1 MSDLAGCCPVC
12 QTQIAPISIPGPQ
25 GPPGPPCTPCVNG
38 VNAFTTTTAIIGPTP
53 GDTTTAYTISVA
65 SSVQFVVGQD
75 IIAGQ
80 GPGAVLANPGPL
92 AMVITAIPSPNSITV
107 KNLRVADQGVTVSS
121 GAVVSVSG
129 FLPASPLAIAN
140 GGTASTTKA
149 GAQTAFGLGQDSL
162 ISSAATGTAQTIL
175 AGGPAQ
181 IAAIDIQITAVGTW
195 ELRAHA
201 VVDFA
206 GTTFTVATRHIS
218 AKIRNITQGTLLS
231 TGIINCPVQGPLSF
245 PSHHLVCPPVKY
257 AAANLNDHIQLS
269 IEIDTVN
276 TAGTLSVDSGSLEA
290 IPLRLT

>member
-1 MSDLAGCCPVC
+1 MDPTSCCSPCSPAQLPPLA
-12 QTQIAPISIPGPQ
+12 IPGPV
-25 GPPGPPCTPCVNG
+25 GPTGAAGTNGTNG
-38 VNAFTTTTAIIGPTP
+38 VAAFTTLTAPVGPTP
-53 GDTTTAYTISVA
+53 ADTTTAYTISVA
-65 SSVQFVVGQD
+65 SSVQFVVGQN

-92 AMVITAIPSPNSITV
+92 AMVTTAIPAPNSITV
-107 KNLRVADQGVTVSS
+107 KNLRVVDEGVTVSS

-140 GGTASTTKA
+140 GGTNATTKA
-149 GAQTAFGLGQDSL
+149 AAQTSLGLGQDSL
-162 ISSAATGTAQTIL
+162 VSSAGPALAQVIL

-181 IAAIDIQITAVGTW
+181 VGAIDVQITAVGTW
-195 ELRAHA
+195 ELRGH
-201 VVDFA
+201 VSVDFA
-206 GTTFTVATRHIS
+206 GTTFTVAIRKIS

-245 PSHHLVCPPVKY
+245 PSHFLVCPPVKY
-257 AAANLNDHIQLS
+257 TAANLNDHLQLS

-276 TAGTLSVDSGSLEA
+276 TAGTLSVDAGSLEA